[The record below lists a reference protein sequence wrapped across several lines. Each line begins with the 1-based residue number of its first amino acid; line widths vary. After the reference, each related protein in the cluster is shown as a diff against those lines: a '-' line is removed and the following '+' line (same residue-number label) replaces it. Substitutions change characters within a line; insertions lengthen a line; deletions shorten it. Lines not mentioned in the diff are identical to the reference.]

1 MEFEEIEEL
10 ARREEPFPSHPEP
23 EEWFC
28 YQVMEAL
35 HKDYRGRRIDRAS
48 AGAKKQEVK
57 QMFFR
62 LSDNHNRQRAAWA
75 QYQEFLLR
83 ANGLTYEIKRTLE
96 SHADAPTL
104 MRLSLDLYAALTGDG
119 TMAEN
124 LKGMI
129 K

>member
-104 MRLSLDLYAALTGDG
+104 MRLFLDLYAALTGDG